1 MACKI
6 VYKSKNHQK
15 LIAKQR
21 TPFLAHGVGFFLLRY
36 HEGENL
42 SNESKHLFYKE
53 SLCQK
58 LRKNGKPEQINVYV
72 QGEITLPDSKTTV
85 SLRIYAALI

>member
-1 MACKI
+1 M
-6 VYKSKNHQK
+6 
-15 LIAKQR
+15 
-21 TPFLAHGVGFFLLRY
+21 GVGFFLLRY
-36 HEGENL
+36 QEGENL
-42 SNESKHLFYKE
+42 SNDYKYLFYKE

-85 SLRIYAALI
+85 SLGICAALI